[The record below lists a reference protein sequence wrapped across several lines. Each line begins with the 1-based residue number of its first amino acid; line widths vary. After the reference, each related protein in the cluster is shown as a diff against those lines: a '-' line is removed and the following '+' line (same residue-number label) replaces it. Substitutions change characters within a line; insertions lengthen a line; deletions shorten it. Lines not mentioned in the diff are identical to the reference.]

1 MQLQLGPSAIWDYL
15 FSDFYH
21 GTRIYYGTVDSK
33 EREKIYR
40 INNHI
45 ERLSKKKKI
54 IHKGASKKNT
64 FL

>member
-45 ERLSKKKKI
+45 ERLSKKKKNY
-54 IHKGASKKNT
+54 S
-64 FL
+64 